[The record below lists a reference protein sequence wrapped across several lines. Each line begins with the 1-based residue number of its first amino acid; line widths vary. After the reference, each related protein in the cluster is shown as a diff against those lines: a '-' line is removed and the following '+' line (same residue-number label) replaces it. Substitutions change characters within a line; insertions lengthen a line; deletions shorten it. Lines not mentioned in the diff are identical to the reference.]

1 MEIKELETYLEE
13 NSKVKSI
20 FMEKTM
26 EFQQE
31 KNAKKQPA
39 KRLNEAKINRIV
51 DKMWD
56 QVLESIHNSI
66 MKQMN
71 GNINYLGDKW
81 PQFIEDN
88 EILDMLEES
97 IESIEFGEE

>member
-13 NSKVKSI
+13 NSKVKTI
-20 FMEKTM
+20 FMDKAL

-66 MKQMN
+66 MKQMK

>member
-20 FMEKTM
+20 FMEKAL
-26 EFQQE
+26 ELQQE
-31 KNAKKQPA
+31 KNAKRQPA
-39 KRLNEAKINRIV
+39 KRLNEAKINRII

-56 QVLESIHNSI
+56 QVLGNIHDSI
-66 MKQMN
+66 MRQLK
-71 GNINYLGDKW
+71 GKTSYLGDKW
-81 PQFIEDN
+81 PQFMEDN

-97 IESIEFGEE
+97 MESIEFGEE

>member
-20 FMEKTM
+20 FMEKAL

-31 KNAKKQPA
+31 KNAKKQTA
-39 KRLNEAKINRIV
+39 KRLNETKINRIV

-66 MKQMN
+66 MKQMK

>member
-13 NSKVKSI
+13 NSKVKTI
-20 FMEKTM
+20 FIEKAI

-31 KNAKKQPA
+31 KNSKKQPA

-56 QVLESIHNSI
+56 QVLGNIHDSI
-66 MKQMN
+66 MKQLK
-71 GNINYLGDKW
+71 GKTSYLGGKW
-81 PQFIEDN
+81 TQFIEDN

-97 IESIEFGEE
+97 MEEMELGEE